1 MRPVRSAFV
10 ACALWLFLLF
20 GASGAN
26 GSVTLGP
33 ALPVTPPSSSYGCG
47 SAETATFSNASLA
60 AGTGLAT
67 SPINGVVVAWRAW
80 VEADSSQ
87 PGPSLRILRP
97 TGGDTFT
104 GAGTSA
110 PVAPYHGSGG
120 PFASRLPIKAGD
132 RIGIE
137 LSCVGMSGPTVGA
150 VEESADSFS
159 YWNPGLVDGA
169 MPGSPPFSTQPM
181 AGVLVNA
188 EVEPDADGDG
198 YGDETQDYCD
208 NDPTTQG
215 PCRSPDS
222 LSFNGNS
229 SPQSV
234 TLSNTSPNTALPVSS
249 ITASPEFF
257 VTSNSCGASIAAGA
271 SCQVGVAF
279 KPTVGGT
286 RSGGLA
292 IADAAIGSPQEVA
305 LMGIACVVPNL
316 KGNKLRKGRKAL
328 GEGDCRLG
336 KVKGRKRGKVKK
348 QRPKPGQ
355 VLPPGSKVNV
365 KLG

>member
-1 MRPVRSAFV
+1 MPLVRLAFL
-10 ACALWLFLLF
+10 AFALWLLLLL

-26 GSVTLGP
+26 ASVTLGP
-33 ALPVTPPSSSYGCG
+33 ALPAVPPPSSYGCG

-67 SPINGVVVAWRAW
+67 SPINGVVVQWRAW

-87 PGPSLRILRP
+87 PGPSLRIVRP
-97 TGGDTFT
+97 TGGGAFT

-110 PVAPYHGSGG
+110 PVAPYRGAGG
-120 PFASRLPIKAGD
+120 PFTARLPIKAGD

-137 LSCVGMSGPTVGA
+137 LSCVGMSGPLVGA
-150 VEESADSFS
+150 VDESADSFS

-169 MPGSPPFSTQPM
+169 MLGLQPFSTQAM

-198 YGDETQDYCD
+198 FGDETQDFCD
-208 NDPTTQG
+208 TDASTQG
-215 PCRSPDS
+215 PCRSPGS
-222 LSFNGNS
+222 LTFSGGN

-234 TLSNTSPNTALPVSS
+234 TLSNTSPDTALPVSS
-249 ITASPEFF
+249 ITASPEFV

-271 SCQVGVAF
+271 SCQVGVTF
-279 KPTVGGT
+279 QPTGGGA

-292 IADAAIGSPQEVA
+292 IADIANGSPQEVA
-305 LMGIACVVPNL
+305 LMGVACVVPNL
-316 KGNKLRKGRKAL
+316 KGRRLRKVRRAL
-328 GEGDCRLG
+328 RGGDCRLG
-336 KVKGRKRGKVKK
+336 RAKGRKGDRVKK
-348 QRPKPGQ
+348 QGPKPGK
-355 VLPPGSKVNV
+355 VLPADSKVNV